1 MKARVKKMRIKVT
14 CEVSECSDTAKGRIL
29 VHNHWNRK
37 DLVEI
42 EVDGKRYTVDGES
55 MKTAIDNCMN
65 VGR

>member
-1 MKARVKKMRIKVT
+1 MRIKVT
-14 CEVSECSDTAKGRIL
+14 CEVQECSDTTKGRIL
-29 VHNHWNRK
+29 VHNHYDRK

-42 EVDGKRYTVDGES
+42 EINGERYKVDGES